1 MFKNMISVFLLS
13 LLALSICGCVPLL
26 LAGGV
31 AGGAGAQGWISGKLV
46 NDVDASF
53 EAAASASESAL
64 VALGF
69 DITSKIKKTNV
80 AQFKSRYTNGES
92 IWVDVHKMSESISRI
107 QVRVGA
113 VPDKEASVEIMD
125 KIMEY
130 L

>member
-1 MFKNMISVFLLS
+1 MFKNITTVILLS
-13 LLALSICGCVPLL
+13 LLPFGIYGCVPLL
-26 LAGGV
+26 LAGGI

-46 NDVDASF
+46 NDVDAPF
-53 EAAASASESAL
+53 ETAASASESAL

-69 DITSKIKKTNV
+69 PITSKVKKTNV
-80 AQFKSRYTNGES
+80 AQFKSRYVDQET
-92 IWVDVHKMSESISRI
+92 IWVDVHQISESVSRI

-125 KIMEY
+125 KIREY